1 VNRRDFLRHSAALTA
16 GAGLAGLAVRPASA
30 LVAAPPAA
38 DPLFPISLAE
48 WSLHKA
54 LFAKQMDHL
63 DFAATAARHG
73 FQGAEYVNQFFKD
86 RAKDRAYLAE
96 MKKRADDAGIR
107 SVLIMCDGEGNLGD
121 PDAAKRA
128 QAVENHHKWADA
140 AAFLGC
146 HSIRVNAHSEG
157 SPEEQRKL
165 CADGL
170 HRLAEYTEKQGI
182 HTIVENHGGLS
193 SYGEWLV
200 GTLKAAGPP
209 QVGTLPDFGNFG
221 QAEGGGGLPANDS
234 RYEGVA
240 AMMPLARG
248 VSAKSYD
255 FGPDGEET
263 KIDYHRMMKIVL
275 DAGYRGFVGV
285 EYEGE
290 RMSEEEGLLATK
302 RLLERVREQLA
313 PNYA

>member
-16 GAGLAGLAVRPASA
+16 GAGLTGLGSRAAAAVPAPASA
-30 LVAAPPAA
+30 DL
-38 DPLFPISLAE
+38 LFPISLAE
-48 WSLHKA
+48 WTFHQA
-54 LFAKQMDHL
+54 LFAKRMDHL
-63 DFAATAARHG
+63 DFAATAARNG

-86 RAKDRAYLAE
+86 RAKDTAYLAE
-96 MKKRADDAGIR
+96 MKKRASDAGIR
-107 SVLIMCDGEGNLGD
+107 SVLIMCDDEGDLGD
-121 PDAAKRA
+121 PDGAKRA
-128 QAVENHHKWADA
+128 QAVEKHHKWADA

-146 HSIRVNAHSEG
+146 HSIRVNARSRG
-157 SPEEQRKL
+157 TPEEQMKL

-193 SYGEWLV
+193 SYGKWLV
-200 GTLKAAGPP
+200 GTLGAAGNP
-209 QVGTLPDFGNFG
+209 QVGTLPDFGNFDRE
-221 QAEGGGGLPANDS
+221 EGGGGLPADYS

-248 VSAKSYD
+248 VSAKSFD
-255 FGPDGEET
+255 FDANGDET
-263 KIDYHRMMKIVL
+263 KIDYLRMMKIVL

-290 RMSEEEGLLATK
+290 RMSEEEGMLATR
-302 RLLERVREQLA
+302 RLLERVREELA
-313 PNYA
+313 PHYR

>member
-121 PDAAKRA
+121 PDAAKRT

-146 HSIRVNAHSEG
+146 HSIRVNAHSKG
-157 SPEEQRKL
+157 TPEEQAKL

-170 HRLAEYTEKQGI
+170 HRLAEYTEKQGV

-193 SYGEWLV
+193 SYGKWLV
-200 GTLKAAGPP
+200 STLRSAGAP

-221 QAEGGGGLPANDS
+221 ENEGGMGAPAS
-234 RYEGVA
+234 YTRYDGVA
-240 AMMPLARG
+240 EMMPLARG
-248 VSAKSYD
+248 VSAKSFD
-255 FGPDGEET
+255 FDAKGEET
-263 KIDYHRMMKIVL
+263 TIDYHRMMKIVL

-285 EYEGE
+285 EYEGD
-290 RMSEEEGLLATK
+290 RLGEEEGMRLTK
-302 RLLERVREQLA
+302 QLLERVRDELT
-313 PNYA
+313 PKYA